1 MNVNTAD
8 TADTADTGSCHR
20 QWCGLAHAIVNGAAT
35 CRMVTEDDTHCR
47 AYTHAS
53 QQSIYPCLTAEHI
66 PMPHSRVALY
76 ATWIHM
82 GSHMCHEYRQR
93 LSRLWLLSHAYM
105 AASQPHSRPSSQ
117 PHKLTASQ
125 AHSRRAS
132 QPTILTPLHP
142 HNLIAD
148 HPHILSPSK
157 SHTLTISQPYR
168 SRSFCVRSNSCGA
181 ARVIDGRSGRP
192 CVIPCQ

>member
-1 MNVNTAD
+1 
-8 TADTADTGSCHR
+8 
-20 QWCGLAHAIVNGAAT
+20 
-35 CRMVTEDDTHCR
+35 
-47 AYTHAS
+47 
-53 QQSIYPCLTAEHI
+53 
-66 PMPHSRVALY
+66 MPHSRVALY

-192 CVIPCQ
+192 CVIPCLRLKLVVPRIKFRPISPRPFDHFSHAPITPCQKSFKV